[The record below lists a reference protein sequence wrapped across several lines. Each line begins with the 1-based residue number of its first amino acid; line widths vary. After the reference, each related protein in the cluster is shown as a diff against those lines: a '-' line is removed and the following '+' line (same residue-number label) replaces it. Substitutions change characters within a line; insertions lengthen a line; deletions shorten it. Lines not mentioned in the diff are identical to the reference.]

1 MAKRD
6 SIIEDAKMNAMEI
19 FILDTLLKGKNV
31 LIPDFGHL
39 ELITDGERRTV
50 LLKKSDDDDL
60 LLIMPADENER
71 KNTDAIYNTISVPL
85 KEGKEVS
92 LPQIGSFRPVKR
104 VNGDIHVSF
113 IPSFSLRKLLNNANE
128 EESKTFR
135 VAQGE
140 EKEKGKSDKIEET
153 KEIEEEYIVPK
164 GNPEVKMAK
173 VMEPKKNTSVE
184 MKSEVGRKKPK
195 SKSISGILVIVAAIL
210 FVAVIAVTTI
220 RQHIREKEEQK
231 ALLSM
236 PETKDSI
243 NLPALAEQHYG
254 NSVFWIYIYEA
265 NMDKLESPVN
275 IPHGVF
281 LVIPDLKKDYD
292 VDLTDSM
299 EIHRAN
305 MLADVVL
312 KNIKNKT
319 NK

>member
-1 MAKRD
+1 
-6 SIIEDAKMNAMEI
+6 
-19 FILDTLLKGKNV
+19 
-31 LIPDFGHL
+31 
-39 ELITDGERRTV
+39 
-50 LLKKSDDDDL
+50 
-60 LLIMPADENER
+60 
-71 KNTDAIYNTISVPL
+71 
-85 KEGKEVS
+85 
-92 LPQIGSFRPVKR
+92 